1 MSDIYIYF
9 ITTGTLNEAKKIARV
24 LVEEKIAAC
33 VNIVQNIISIYE
45 WKGNIEEDN
54 EFLLILKTNGVKGE
68 LLEKR
73 IKELHSYELPECIGF
88 KIERGSEKYL
98 KWVNDVLSS

>member
-1 MSDIYIYF
+1 MSEVYVYF
-9 ITTGTLNEAKKIARV
+9 ITTGNLNEAKKIARV

-73 IKELHSYELPECIGF
+73 IKKLHSYEVPECIGF
-88 KIERGSEKYL
+88 KIEKGSEKYL